1 MKKRLLYFFSVLCL
15 LTVALGLVCC
25 KKAEKSLESPQN
37 VRVERRVLYWDEVEN
52 ATGYDVSV
60 DGEIHKTDENRME
73 LYTYTAE
80 GEYDVKVR
88 AVDLD
93 GKYVGSDWT
102 KIQVI
107 LTEVLEE
114 GYDEKGYK
122 YTLLEDRTGYEISK
136 GNAKLEGVLELPDYF
151 GDYPV
156 TSIAEYGFRIGTTQT
171 PLWYHESKAFCN
183 TTVTGLRFPAHLKI
197 IKHSAFIGF
206 LGLQE
211 VVIPDSVTELEGG
224 GFMYCTN
231 LKRISLSK
239 NLKLIGGGC
248 FATTALEELV
258 LPNSLEEIGPRA
270 FQSFDE
276 RIYLNS
282 GVEIIH
288 LESELSSVTI
298 PASVKKIGALAFHNR
313 ENLASVTFLGKAEDM
328 EEVGHKIFHDTK
340 WYEMQPD
347 GLIYVQEG
355 AVYGYKGSMS
365 ENYHLEIPA
374 SVKTIWDHAFEYQNN
389 LQKVTLPSGIKMV
402 GNAQF
407 MHCFALIE
415 VILPDDLQKIS
426 SSMFSGDDNLT
437 TITLPKNVKEIQRLA
452 FNGTAVETIII
463 PASVERL
470 GWQVFMGSI
479 IKTIYFEGD
488 EAAWKTLYEQETGR
502 MDFDAI
508 TVYTYSEEQPQTT
521 GNYWHYANG
530 IPIVW

>member
-25 KKAEKSLESPQN
+25 KKTEKSLESPQN

-73 LYTYTAE
+73 LYTYMVE

-88 AVDLD
+88 AVDVD
-93 GKYVGSDWT
+93 GKYTGSDWA
-102 KIQVI
+102 KIQVV

-122 YTLLEDRTGYEISK
+122 YTLLEDRTGYEISR

-156 TSIAEYGFRIGTTQT
+156 TSIAKNGFRMGTKVPQ
-171 PLWYHESKAFCN
+171 WHHESKAFCN
-183 TTVTGLRFPAHLKI
+183 TTVTGLRFPAYLKI
-197 IKHSAFIGF
+197 IKQAAFIGF

-211 VVIPDSVTELEGG
+211 LVIPDSVTELEGAA
-224 GFMYCTN
+224 FKYCTN
-231 LKRISLSK
+231 LKQVSLSK
-239 NLKLIGGGC
+239 NLKIIKDGC

-258 LPNSLEEIGPRA
+258 LPDSLEEIGNCA
-270 FQSFDE
+270 FESQDAKIFT
-276 RIYLNS
+276 NS
-282 GVEIIH
+282 GEVFIH

-298 PASVKKIGALAFHNR
+298 PASVKKIGGRAFHNR

-328 EEVGHKIFHDTK
+328 EEVGDKIFHDTK

-355 AVYGYKGSMS
+355 AVYGYKGSMP

-374 SVKTIWDHAFEYQNN
+374 GVKTIWDHAFEYQNN
-389 LQKVTLPSGIKMV
+389 LQKVTLPHGIKMV

-426 SSMFSGDDNLT
+426 SSMFAGDDNLT

-479 IKTIYFEGD
+479 IKTVYFEGD

-508 TVYTYSEEQPQTT
+508 TVYTYSEEQPQTA

-530 IPIVW
+530 MPILW